1 MNPAVRVVVAD
12 DDPDIRNLMLI
23 AVRKAGFDVLAA
35 ASDGEEA
42 WTAVSTLQPE
52 LVVLDVSMPGMNGL
66 EVTARVRADASLEG
80 TRIVLVS
87 AAVEAVAVSAG
98 LQAGADLY
106 LTKPFSPR
114 DLAARLIEVMA

>member
-1 MNPAVRVVVAD
+1 VNPAVRVVVAD